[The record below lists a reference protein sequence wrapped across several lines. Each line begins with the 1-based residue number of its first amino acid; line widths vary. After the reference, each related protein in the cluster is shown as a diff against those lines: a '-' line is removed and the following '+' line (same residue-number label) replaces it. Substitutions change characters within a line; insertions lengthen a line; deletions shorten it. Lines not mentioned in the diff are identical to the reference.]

1 MSPKPRPTRTPSP
14 NARFGSTSR
23 APNEFPQRSPRRPS
37 SRATSSASNTSTN
50 WRQKKTTARTA
61 DVEPDAA
68 SEILSAWKALTS
80 REQEAVAATR
90 FGIGATPPLTL
101 TRTPSP
107 VPPPTNEGDD
117 EFVAAARML
126 PDEER
131 EELIDALLEYDDP
144 CEEERWHTLH
154 TIRDRHRS
162 MNMRESAPLPP
173 RLPRPRHA
181 ATAQKTRAAKT
192 TPRPFP
198 HVRQARC
205 CPRRAHQ
212 KKNTLSK
219 QEELLHNAPR
229 RRLRRMNEEP
239 RESSLS
245 KPRAGRQTTQEGKE
259 WLKTRPSST
268 ATNDDPANQ
277 SRGSKAQT
285 TILWVASLQPLPHQ
299 YHLASDSGG
308 LDDLENQDD
317 EFAHWTKKIEPDG
330 LSNIGTSGSEE
341 RPPGACPQD
350 LFFGQPAARRPPK
363 VESPPKG
370 ETGPDIFS
378 TIQSE
383 HGHQHPR
390 SMRTPPSNNFRAS
403 CEQPPV
409 PRPHTNNTLTLTPD
423 DEHTTSPTSNPLHPF
438 APAARRRRETTN
450 RTPDRAREG
459 RNRFDTSSSDCGVT
473 QETNNAFSTTRGRRQ
488 GQERPH
494 SAEESSR
501 KNLVFPLHS
510 KYPGPRNDPAPESF
524 KLGIE
529 QSQDDLHS
537 VPQYVPST
545 ATTTLERL
553 QNPLRGHVDQ
563 LRPTP
568 GRTRQTRRNT
578 HQEPRRP
585 RNADVGT
592 RNRATRR
599 HAHDSKRS
607 CDAPLEAE
615 DEDVDATTTP
625 RSAADMHRA
634 KRACFTQG
642 EEPLAQP
649 TLRPQLAYRGRGPQL
664 AQRGKIAPKYTRFTS
679 RPTADTVTW
688 TLAHGIT
695 TPDFGTPD
703 GHAMVVEDHRLERG
717 PATRMNSQREDA
729 HSRLSPKITQE
740 LARLPTPTPRNLAR
754 PPRRE
759 AVTRGDY
766 GDFAPT
772 TQRPYE
778 PPHVPTAREHSLAV
792 ATVSYTNDD
801 TALVTNLASSAT
813 QQRHVG
819 AKHAHAN
826 DNDGCPWTKTA
837 EAAPRVVTP
846 LVRTRYVQITR
857 QIIDRTGRP
866 PDNPSL
872 TPPSTRYL
880 ATLDQSEPAHEP
892 ASSTPSHLDNPSLRS
907 AKRRRRLILA
917 GDAFRTNLDRTLT
930 KECPELVANI
940 NHVRHAITRR
950 LPRHRQRSMER
961 EHEPCHLHRTARR
974 RPRPRPPVDNTTV
987 SIVAN
992 VSIPTLRGNDATLE
1006 NASTSPHSPSSLDS
1020 VSSIFETASVQ
1031 QLEYRGT
1038 LQSLEVQSTSLTPA
1052 PYLSPTTFPTPSR
1065 DPTSNSS
1072 ALPLALMPPSVT
1084 AQPPPQDSTSSTSD
1098 DSTATPTTT
1107 RSIAALTDSDAAPVK
1122 DASSVSSTVLVPTST
1137 PVAATLSNAAPIVE
1151 PPLQTPAARTDTTD
1165 RRTKTSHVATTSPLA
1180 PTSLPVAST
1189 SSTLERFDSQLRLGR
1204 PNQLE
1209 RCLNQSRSRHAVDAR
1224 SMPTPDAST
1233 PASTHESSRHMPC
1246 FGDVELT
1253 P

>member
-1 MSPKPRPTRTPSP
+1 
-14 NARFGSTSR
+14 
-23 APNEFPQRSPRRPS
+23 
-37 SRATSSASNTSTN
+37 
-50 WRQKKTTARTA
+50 
-61 DVEPDAA
+61 
-68 SEILSAWKALTS
+68 
-80 REQEAVAATR
+80 
-90 FGIGATPPLTL
+90 
-101 TRTPSP
+101 
-107 VPPPTNEGDD
+107 
-117 EFVAAARML
+117 
-126 PDEER
+126 
-131 EELIDALLEYDDP
+131 
-144 CEEERWHTLH
+144 
-154 TIRDRHRS
+154 
-162 MNMRESAPLPP
+162 
-173 RLPRPRHA
+173 
-181 ATAQKTRAAKT
+181 
-192 TPRPFP
+192 
-198 HVRQARC
+198 
-205 CPRRAHQ
+205 
-212 KKNTLSK
+212 
-219 QEELLHNAPR
+219 EELLQTLLADDYADD
-229 RRLRRMNEEP
+229 EELE
-239 RESSLS
+239 RALS
-245 KPRAGRQTTQEGKE
+245 DPVPDDKPTKEVEE
-259 WLKTRPSST
+259 WLN
-268 ATNDDPANQ
+268 ALIYGDNDDPAE
-277 SRGSKAQT
+277 SVTGAAAQT
-285 TILWVASLQPLPHQ
+285 TSSGSITIAPSVPPC
-299 YHLASDSGG
+299 SDSGG

-317 EFAHWTKKIEPDG
+317 VNADNELSNPGKEGAENPLPEEFAHWTKKIEPDG
-330 LSNIGTSGSEE
+330 LIYSRT
-341 RPPGACPQD
+341 
-350 LFFGQPAARRPPK
+350 PAARRPPK
-363 VESPPKG
+363 SKPPKG
-370 ETGPDIFS
+370 ETGHRHLLHH
-378 TIQSE
+378 TVRAW
-383 HGHQHPR
+383 HHPAKHED
-390 SMRTPPSNNFRAS
+390 PPSNNFRGGVRAAPGPKARIRITPS
-403 CEQPPV
+403 
-409 PRPHTNNTLTLTPD
+409 HLTPD
-423 DEHTTSPTSNPLHPF
+423 DEHTTSPTSNPCIPSPRQLA
-438 APAARRRRETTN
+438 APETTN
-450 RTPDRAREG
+450 RTPRSAREDAVPPSILPYSP
-459 RNRFDTSSSDCGVT
+459 NTTLPSDRFDTSSSGLRSDS
-473 QETNNAFSTTRGRRQ
+473 ETNDASALAVKETRA
-488 GQERPH
+488 QERPH

-501 KNLVFPLHS
+501 RTSSSPLHS

-524 KLGIE
+524 KLVRPINCNYHAG
-529 QSQDDLHS
+529 
-537 VPQYVPST
+537 T
-545 ATTTLERL
+545 ASK
-553 QNPLRGHVDQ
+553 
-563 LRPTP
+563 PTS
-568 GRTRQTRRNT
+568 
-578 HQEPRRP
+578 RP
-585 RNADVGT
+585 RGPTTPDPRTNQTNPPKQPTRSHADHGT
-592 RNRATRR
+592 PTSGLETVR
-599 HAHDSKRS
+599 HADTHMTPKRS

-642 EEPLAQP
+642 GRTFGAANTTTATSIPRSGTATRAKRQNCTEIHKPRDPDELPARGCPQP
-649 TLRPQLAYRGRGPQL
+649 T
-664 AQRGKIAPKYTRFTS
+664 I
-679 RPTADTVTW
+679 
-688 TLAHGIT
+688 
-695 TPDFGTPD
+695 
-703 GHAMVVEDHRLERG
+703 
-717 PATRMNSQREDA
+717 SQ
-729 HSRLSPKITQE
+729 ITQE

-801 TALVTNLASSAT
+801 TALVTNLASSVTARGMPPSNVSFPTAT
-813 QQRHVG
+813 ARPRNSATSG

-837 EAAPRVVTP
+837 EAAPRV
-846 LVRTRYVQITR
+846 ITR
-857 QIIDRTGRP
+857 QIIDRTGP
-866 PDNPSL
+866 PPPTIPSL
-872 TPPSTRYL
+872 TNLRLRAYGTRRQQLGFTSATLRISYL

-892 ASSTPSHLDNPSLRS
+892 ASSTPSHLDNPSPP
-907 AKRRRRLILA
+907 LILA

-950 LPRHRQRSMER
+950 LPRHRQCSMER
-961 EHEPCHLHRTARR
+961 EHEPRHLHRTARR

-987 SIVAN
+987 SIIAN
-992 VSIPTLRGNDATLE
+992 VSIPALRGNDATLE

-1165 RRTKTSHVATTSPLA
+1165 RHTKTSHVATTSPLA